1 MAATIGYRRGRF
13 DGYLGNAGPMPPND
27 IDRPAPDLTRRISA
41 LATSTLANALDK
53 AGLHDNVIAHIKAVA
68 PGFRFAGPAV
78 TVKESAGAHGDYTS
92 DDFTVGAMIDA
103 ARAGDVIVVDAGG
116 AECST
121 WGGMASLAAKLK
133 GVAGLMVDGAV
144 RDLEEMIEFE
154 FPVFSRHMTPT
165 TGRLR
170 LRVEAINVAVVID
183 GVAVAPG
190 DIIAADGTG
199 AVCLPGGRAEEI
211 TILAEGLARDD
222 ASAVED
228 LRAGLSFTQAMA
240 KYKGI

>member
-1 MAATIGYRRGRF
+1 MTVKIGYCRSRF
-13 DGYLGNAGPMPPND
+13 DGYLGNVGPMPPND
-27 IDRPAPDLTRRISA
+27 IDRPAADLTRRISL
-41 LATSTLANALDK
+41 LATSTLANALDN
-53 AGLHDNVIAHIKAVA
+53 AGLRNNVIAHIKAVA
-68 PGFRFAGPAV
+68 PSFRFAGPAV

-92 DDFTVGAMIDA
+92 DDFAVGAMIDS

-170 LRVEAINVAVVID
+170 LKVEAINVDVVID
-183 GVAVAPG
+183 GVEVAPG

-199 AVCLPGGRAEEI
+199 AVCLPGGCAEEI
-211 TILAEGLARDD
+211 TILAEKLARDD
-222 ASAVED
+222 AAAVED
-228 LRAGLSFTQAMA
+228 LRAGLSFTQTMA

>member
-1 MAATIGYRRGRF
+1 
-13 DGYLGNAGPMPPND
+13 MPPND
-27 IDRPAPDLTRRISA
+27 PDRSAADLTRRISA
-41 LATSTLANALDK
+41 LATSTLANALDR
-53 AGLHDNVIAHIKAVA
+53 AGLHDNAIAHIKAVA

-78 TVKESAGAHGDYTS
+78 TVKESAGAHGDYSS
-92 DDFTVGAMIDA
+92 DDFAVGSMIDA
-103 ARAGDVIVVDAGG
+103 AGAGDVIVVDAGG

-144 RDLEEMIEFE
+144 RDLEEMIEFG
-154 FPVFSRHMTPT
+154 FPVFARHMTPT

-170 LRVEAINVAVVID
+170 LKVEAINVAVVID
-183 GVAVAPG
+183 GVTVAPG

-199 AVCLPGGRAEEI
+199 AVCLPAARAGEI
-211 TILAEGLARDD
+211 TALAEAMARDD
-222 ASAVED
+222 AGAVED

-240 KYKGI
+240 KYKDI

>member
-1 MAATIGYRRGRF
+1 
-13 DGYLGNAGPMPPND
+13 MPPND
-27 IDRPAPDLTRRISA
+27 TDRPATDLVRRVSA

-78 TVKESAGAHGDYTS
+78 TVKEITGAHGDYTS
-92 DDFTVGAMIDA
+92 DDFAVGAIIDA
-103 ARAGDVIVVDAGG
+103 AGSGDVIVVDAGG

-154 FPVFSRHMTPT
+154 FPVFSRHLTPT

-199 AVCLPGGRAEEI
+199 AVCLPAARAEEI
-211 TILAEGLARDD
+211 TALAEGMARDD
-222 ASAVED
+222 AGAVED
-228 LRAGLSFTQAMA
+228 LRAGLSFAQAMA
-240 KYKGI
+240 KYKDI